1 MDYKPHPE
9 KFDFKRDIM
18 CINRT
23 TGRMLLSALTLIT
36 PQKKGQ
42 QIHDIINDAI
52 TLDWSDATHSLD
64 VTYTPDLS
72 GSNGTTTLHIC
83 VQSDVDTCVDM
94 TVDFDCTQQ
103 VALYYEPMAWA
114 ITITKKGRV
123 LKEFIITW
131 GIMAAVL
138 RELLIQRYIFR
149 DNERTIAQGKI
160 VQPRDYTQNNA
171 SKAQEDTWAKLGLID
186 LIENVMDPEKY
197 KQN

>member
-36 PQKKGQ
+36 PQKRGQ
-42 QIHDIINDAI
+42 QIHNIINDAI
-52 TLDWSDATHSLD
+52 TLDWSDATHSLN

-83 VQSDVDTCVDM
+83 VQSDADTCVDV

-103 VALYYEPMAWA
+103 VALYYEPMTWA
-114 ITITKKGRV
+114 ITIAKKGRV
-123 LKEFIITW
+123 LKEFTITW

-138 RELLIQRYIFR
+138 RELIIQRYIFR

-171 SKAQEDTWAKLGLID
+171 FKTQEDTWAKLGLID

>member
-36 PQKKGQ
+36 PQKRGQ
-42 QIHDIINDAI
+42 QIHDIIDDAI

-72 GSNGTTTLHIC
+72 GSNGTTTLHIS
-83 VQSDVDTCVDM
+83 VQPDVDTCVDV

-123 LKEFIITW
+123 LKEFTITW

-138 RELLIQRYIFR
+138 RELIIQRYLFR
-149 DNERTIAQGKI
+149 ENERIIAQNKI
-160 VQPRDYTQNNA
+160 VQPRDYTQHNA
-171 SKAQEDTWAKLGLID
+171 PKTQEDMWAKLGLID

>member
-1 MDYKPHPE
+1 MSV
-9 KFDFKRDIM
+9 
-18 CINRT
+18 
-23 TGRMLLSALTLIT
+23 SA
-36 PQKKGQ
+36 
-42 QIHDIINDAI
+42 DR
-52 TLDWSDATHSLD
+52 SDATHSLD

-83 VQSDVDTCVDM
+83 VQSDADTCVDV

-103 VALYYEPMAWA
+103 VALYYEPVAWA

-123 LKEFIITW
+123 LKEFTITW

-138 RELLIQRYIFR
+138 RELIIQRYIFR

-171 SKAQEDTWAKLGLID
+171 FKTQEDTWAKLGLID

>member
-36 PQKKGQ
+36 PQKRGQ
-42 QIHDIINDAI
+42 QIHNIINDAI
-52 TLDWSDATHSLD
+52 TLDWSDATHSLN

-83 VQSDVDTCVDM
+83 VQYDADTCVDV

-114 ITITKKGRV
+114 ITITKKRRV
-123 LKEFIITW
+123 LKE
-131 GIMAAVL
+131 
-138 RELLIQRYIFR
+138 R
-149 DNERTIAQGKI
+149 RTSSHTRALTGVKTPSE
-160 VQPRDYTQNNA
+160 VRFFGRTTTA
-171 SKAQEDTWAKLGLID
+171 TLW
-186 LIENVMDPEKY
+186 
-197 KQN
+197 

>member
-36 PQKKGQ
+36 PQKRGQ
-42 QIHDIINDAI
+42 QIHDIIDDAI

-72 GSNGTTTLHIC
+72 GSNGTTTLHIS
-83 VQSDVDTCVDM
+83 VQPDVDTCVDV

-123 LKEFIITW
+123 LKEFTITW

-138 RELLIQRYIFR
+138 RELIIQRYLFR
-149 DNERTIAQGKI
+149 ENERIIAQNKI
-160 VQPRDYTQNNA
+160 VQPRDYTQHNA
-171 SKAQEDTWAKLGLID
+171 PKTQEDMWAKLGLID
-186 LIENVMDPEKY
+186 IIENVMDPEKY

>member
-23 TGRMLLSALTLIT
+23 TGHMLLSALTLIT
-36 PQKKGQ
+36 PQKRGQ
-42 QIHDIINDAI
+42 QIHDIVSDAI

-64 VTYTPDLS
+64 VTYTPDLN
-72 GSNGTTTLHIC
+72 GNNGTTTLHIS
-83 VQSDVDTCVDM
+83 VQLDADTCVDV
-94 TVDFDCTQQ
+94 TVDFDCTEK

-123 LKEFIITW
+123 LKEFTITW

-138 RELLIQRYIFR
+138 RELIIQRYLFR
-149 DNERTIAQGKI
+149 ENERIIAQNKI
-160 VQPRDYTQNNA
+160 VQPRDYTQHNA
-171 SKAQEDTWAKLGLID
+171 PKTQEDMWAKLGLID
-186 LIENVMDPEKY
+186 IIENVMDPEKY

>member
-36 PQKKGQ
+36 PQKRGQ
-42 QIHDIINDAI
+42 QIHDIINDVV

-64 VTYTPDLS
+64 ATYTPNPND
-72 GSNGTTTLHIC
+72 SNGTTMLRIS
-83 VQSDVDTCVDM
+83 VQSDADTHVAV
-94 TVDFDCTQQ
+94 TVRFDCTEQ

-114 ITITKKGRV
+114 ITITKKRRV
-123 LKEFIITW
+123 LKEFTITW

-138 RELLIQRYIFR
+138 RELIIQRYIFR
-149 DNERTIAQGKI
+149 DNERTIAQGKT

-171 SKAQEDTWAKLGLID
+171 FKTQEDTWAKLGLID
-186 LIENVMDPEKY
+186 IIENVMDPEKY